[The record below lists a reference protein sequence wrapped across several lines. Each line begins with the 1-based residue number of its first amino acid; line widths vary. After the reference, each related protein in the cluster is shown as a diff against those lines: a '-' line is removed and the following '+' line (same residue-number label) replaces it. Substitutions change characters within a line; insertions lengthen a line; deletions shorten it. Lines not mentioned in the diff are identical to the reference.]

1 MQYRVDDFAIE
12 LEKIEPILG
21 EGLLSEWEEI
31 FLTSL
36 KSKPATMPISPK
48 QVLILSD
55 IIEKCEIKGW
65 LE

>member
-12 LEKIEPILG
+12 LEKIEAILG

-36 KSKPATMPISPK
+36 KSRKLTRL
-48 QVLILSD
+48 V
-55 IIEKCEIKGW
+55 
-65 LE
+65 